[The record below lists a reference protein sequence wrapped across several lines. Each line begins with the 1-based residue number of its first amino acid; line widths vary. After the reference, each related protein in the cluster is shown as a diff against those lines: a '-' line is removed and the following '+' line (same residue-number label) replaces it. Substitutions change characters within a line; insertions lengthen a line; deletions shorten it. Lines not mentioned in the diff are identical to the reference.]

1 MQKVLKKLSLNFK
14 NIFIKY
20 GIIRA
25 KLGKKLEDLEINQS
39 LRWNER
45 EKPRPTVE
53 NDPGSWT
60 SLKVRPLTM
69 SYIFTFK

>member
-39 LRWNER
+39 LRYDKR
-45 EKPRPTVE
+45 R
-53 NDPGSWT
+53 
-60 SLKVRPLTM
+60 
-69 SYIFTFK
+69 